1 MLALASILPLF
12 LLTNSAVAI
21 PTPRQSGGE
30 PISIADAMASL
41 YNMYLQSQGVTS
53 GTFYPRLGGERQ
65 IDFSGVG
72 NEYRHFIQALKNAT
86 DSASTPE
93 QLKELNDLST
103 NKTTACVTELSAIQ
117 NEAYTAYKK
126 MGGTGNLTDDV
137 FTEFASQMF
146 GNYSLA
152 IDACHNAQNAYDN
165 AVSKLQGLDHGKGVQ
180 HSFGQIEAEI
190 LAMGPLITPDGSLI
204 PGINMATS
212 QPIPGATRGQFK
224 AVTVPFYAMPSL
236 NITLTDWQTAPDD
249 QPPTL
254 NWTSTID
261 GRISAS
267 SDESSSS
274 SVRIFLSKASAS
286 QNSNMSFSLTTAAW
300 VSISFQGMELIDVER
315 GAWFDDFATATAV
328 ANPSSNDPS
337 GAKYKA
343 AFDESFGT
351 AANPGPASTYNDKAL
366 VVYKPKAI
374 FKYGSQEEFDKAQS
388 AQGEPPSRPP
398 SNTLPTPPILPVA
411 LPVTGLP
418 GPVPETGT

>member
-1 MLALASILPLF
+1 MYATNHELF
-12 LLTNSAVAI
+12 GVADGIPHMDNWNSTGDI
-21 PTPRQSGGE
+21 
-30 PISIADAMASL
+30 M
-41 YNMYLQSQGVTS
+41 
-53 GTFYPRLGGERQ
+53 
-65 IDFSGVG
+65 FST
-72 NEYRHFIQALKNAT
+72 EYRHFIQALKNAT

-103 NKTTACVTELSAIQ
+103 NRTTACITEVGAIQ

-146 GNYSLA
+146 GNYSLS
-152 IDACHNAQNAYDN
+152 IDACHNAENAYDN
-165 AVSKLQGLDHGKGVQ
+165 AVAKLQGLDHGE
-180 HSFGQIEAEI
+180 IEAEI

-212 QPIPGATRGQFK
+212 QPIPGTIKGQFK
-224 AVTVPFYAMPSL
+224 AATVAFYAMPSL
-236 NITLTDWQTAPDD
+236 NTTLTDWQTTPDD
-249 QPPTL
+249 QPPTM
-254 NWTSTID
+254 NWTSSID
-261 GRISAS
+261 SRISTA
-267 SDESSSS
+267 SDESSSG

-286 QNSNMSFSLTTAAW
+286 QNSNMR
-300 VSISFQGMELIDVER
+300 MELIDVER

-366 VVYKPKAI
+366 VVYRPKAI
-374 FKYGSQEEFDKAQS
+374 FKYGSQDEFNKAQS
-388 AQGEPPSRPP
+388 AQGSGTANFGLWGGSASGKEDSSGIVANNATWELSFTP
-398 SNTLPTPPILPVA
+398 NTRSAYIVGFIMKSFWDDATNSTLIH
-411 LPVTGLP
+411 
-418 GPVPETGT
+418 